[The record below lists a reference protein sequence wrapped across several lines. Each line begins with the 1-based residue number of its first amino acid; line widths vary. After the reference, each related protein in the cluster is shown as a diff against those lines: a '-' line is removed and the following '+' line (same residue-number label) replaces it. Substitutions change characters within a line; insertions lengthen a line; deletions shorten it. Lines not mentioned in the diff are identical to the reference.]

1 MIDSDVLAEWRPLF
15 LMVAGA
21 SASLTGLLF
30 VALSLHSREI
40 ASQPLY
46 RYRARLSL
54 ASLMAILVIA
64 SLVMI
69 PEQTAFVR
77 RVRERG
83 PYFLAEFRQALPK

>member
-1 MIDSDVLAEWRPLF
+1 MIDSDVLADWRPLF

-46 RYRARLSL
+46 RYRARLCVGSR
-54 ASLMAILVIA
+54 AGTPTWSARF
-64 SLVMI
+64 SVMT
-69 PEQTAFVR
+69 QQSSGKG
-77 RVRERG
+77 RVRLH
-83 PYFLAEFRQALPK
+83 PDS